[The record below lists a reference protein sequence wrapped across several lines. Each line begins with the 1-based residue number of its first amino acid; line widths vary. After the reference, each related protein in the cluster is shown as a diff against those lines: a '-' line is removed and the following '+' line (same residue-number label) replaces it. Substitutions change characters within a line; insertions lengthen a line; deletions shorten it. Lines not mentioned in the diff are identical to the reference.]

1 MKSGQDRS
9 IRKLL
14 LLALLLFNAGL
25 FAQGWQ
31 LPALQTNVPQII
43 LQRHGYDVSYN
54 QNMRLP
60 NWVAWHLTSDHIEG
74 EARRPSNAWQ
84 EDMVVPE
91 PRANS
96 DDYRG
101 SGWSRGHM
109 CPAGDNK
116 WDAEA
121 MYETFLYTNICPQ
134 DTRLNSGDWNEI
146 EIQCRRWAQR
156 YGDIYIVCG
165 PVLYNKVYRTIGY
178 NQVLVPDAFF
188 KVVLCLNGVPKG
200 IAFLCRNEGENH
212 KIADYVTTISQVEQ
226 VTGIDFFPSLPIET
240 ADKVKNK
247 ADINEW

>member
-1 MKSGQDRS
+1 
-9 IRKLL
+9 
-14 LLALLLFNAGL
+14 
-25 FAQGWQ
+25 
-31 LPALQTNVPQII
+31 
-43 LQRHGYDVSYN
+43 
-54 QNMRLP
+54 MRLP

-74 EARRPSNAWQ
+74 EARRPGNAWQ
-84 EDMVVPE
+84 EDLDVPL

-116 WDAEA
+116 WDEKA

-134 DTRLNSGDWNEI
+134 DAHLNSGDWNEI
-146 EIQCRRWAQR
+146 EIQCRRWAQK

-165 PVLYNKVYRTIGY
+165 PVLYNKVYRTIGD
-178 NQVLVPDAFF
+178 NQVVVPDAFF

-200 IAFLCRNEGENH
+200 IAFLCGNEGENH

>member
-1 MKSGQDRS
+1 MSNFLV
-9 IRKLL
+9 ILL
-14 LLALLLFNAGL
+14 LLQASIVNC
-25 FAQGWQ
+25 AQDVQ
-31 LPALQTNVPQII
+31 LPICQNSTSEII
-43 LQRHGYDVSYN
+43 LQRRGYDVSYN

-84 EDMVVPE
+84 EDLEVPI

-101 SGWSRGHM
+101 NGWSRGHM

-134 DTRLNSGDWNEI
+134 DARLNSGDWNEI
-146 EIQCRRWAQR
+146 EIQCRKWAQK

-165 PVLYNKVYRTIGY
+165 PVLYNKVYRTIGL
-178 NQVLVPDAFF
+178 NQVVVPAAFF
-188 KVVLCLNGVPKG
+188 KVVLCFNGAPKG

-226 VTGIDFFPSLPIET
+226 ITGINFFPSLPIEI

>member
-1 MKSGQDRS
+1 MSNFLV
-9 IRKLL
+9 ILL
-14 LLALLLFNAGL
+14 LLQASIVNC
-25 FAQGWQ
+25 AQDVQ
-31 LPALQTNVPQII
+31 LPICQNSTSEII
-43 LQRHGYDVSYN
+43 LQRRGYDVSYN

-74 EARRPSNAWQ
+74 EARRPGNAWQ
-84 EDMVVPE
+84 EDIDVPE

-116 WDAEA
+116 WDEEA

-134 DTRLNSGDWNEI
+134 DAHLNSGDWNEI
-146 EIQCRRWAQR
+146 EIQCRRWAQK

-165 PVLYNKVYRTIGY
+165 PVLYNKVYRTIGD
-178 NQVLVPDAFF
+178 NQVVVPDAFF
-188 KVVLCLNGVPKG
+188 KVVLCLNGAPKG
-200 IAFLCRNEGENH
+200 IAFLCGNEGENH

-226 VTGIDFFPSLPIET
+226 ITGINFFPSLPIEI